1 MNKKDPQYLKGKRAR
16 TTKGKFVADD
26 PSTPENEAWVKPKK
40 RKTLWDIVLELKG
53 TIKRK
58 SFFGWLTRG

>member
-26 PSTPENEAWVKPKK
+26 PSTPEINEAY
-40 RKTLWDIVLELKG
+40 EG
-53 TIKRK
+53 GK
-58 SFFGWLTRG
+58 SPSK